1 MKPVDKESLLTIKPT
16 SPVKYVPC
24 STGQS
29 PPANAVE
36 GGYDNGPSYHA
47 RGIVSGKIIPG
58 KVGVDSPRN
67 GSLKGACIPYG
78 SKEHRVH
85 TFEVLTSAWKTSYV
99 RCKTGDPP
107 PKNAVKGGYDGGPS
121 YHAKGV
127 VDGKMIPGKVGVDKE
142 CDGNL
147 KGACIAYGG
156 KEHRIHDFEVL
167 VLNDDEIIRVEYKV
181 DEAKML
187 FTTPKVIAKQTN
199 HNASSIS
206 QSMEFSFN
214 ETITNSFSF
223 THQTG
228 VSISVGTKF
237 KCGIPMVGEGE
248 AQVVVTGSYSYSW
261 GTSGSNA
268 KSYVAKFP
276 VMAGPHST
284 VVCNAVVNET
294 KMDVPYTIYFE
305 SGNTSSG
312 LWKGVSTWGLK
323 ATFEETKD

>member
-1 MKPVDKESLLTIKPT
+1 MTTTIRATP
-16 SPVKYVPC
+16 SPVKHVPC

-29 PPANAVE
+29 PPANAVK
-36 GGYDNGPSYHA
+36 GGDDNGPSYHA
-47 RGIVSGKIIPG
+47 RGIVSGKTIPG

-67 GSLKGACIPYG
+67 GRLKGACIPYG

-85 TFEVLTSAWKTSYV
+85 TFEVLTSTRKTSYV
-99 RCKTGDPP
+99 RCKTGDKP
-107 PKNAVKGGYDGGPS
+107 PKNAIEGGYDGGPS

-127 VDGKMIPGKVGVDKE
+127 VAGKMIPGKVGVDKE
-142 CDGNL
+142 YDGNL

-187 FTTPKVIAKQTN
+187 STTPKVIAKQTN
-199 HNASSIS
+199 HNASSIN
-206 QSMEFSFN
+206 QTMEFSFN

-223 THQTG
+223 THQAG
-228 VSISVGTKF
+228 ASISVGTKF

-248 AQVVVTGSYSYSW
+248 AQVVVTGSYSYNW
-261 GTSGSNA
+261 GTSSSNA

-276 VMAGPHST
+276 VTAGPHST
-284 VVCNAVVNET
+284 VICNAVVNET

-312 LWKGVSTWGLK
+312 LWKGVSTWGLR